1 MSACTNKAAAI
12 TGGNSG
18 IDPANIE
25 EFNRQTTMD
34 EPRRTPP
41 TAATNP
47 FLSGNF
53 APVEAET
60 TCFDLEVHGKIPEG
74 LDGRF
79 LRIGPNPI
87 GPIDPLNF
95 HWFVG
100 TGMAHG
106 LRLRGGRAEWYR
118 SRFVLDAEAVAALG
132 RAPIPGPGAGGRD
145 GVVNTHFTTS
155 AGKLY
160 ALVEAGCLPIQLDDE
175 LGSVAR
181 SDFGGTLEA
190 GFAAHPR
197 YDPATG
203 LQHAIVYEPG
213 LPVRYLTLDAAGR
226 ASTVARIDLPHTPMI
241 HDAAFTASSIVVLD
255 LPVTFQRAAARTGPP
270 WGERT
275 GFPWLWDERKDAR
288 VGLLPRDGDVGRLRW
303 FEAPRCFVFHF
314 LNAYDDGDRTIVD
327 LVRHPRMFAADQS
340 GPNEGPPML
349 ARWTLDRSSG
359 RLAETILDERGPEFP
374 RINGSFAGRPYRY
387 GYTAHASAAHDTGP
401 AIKHDLERGSS
412 EVHDHGPGRVTLEP
426 VFVPHPD
433 ARAEDD
439 GWVLSYV
446 YDAGRDRSD
455 VVILDARDFG
465 GDPVATVR
473 LPVRV
478 PYGFHGGWVPDGSP
492 IPPVA

>member
-1 MSACTNKAAAI
+1 
-12 TGGNSG
+12 
-18 IDPANIE
+18 
-25 EFNRQTTMD
+25 MD
-34 EPRRTPP
+34 EHRPPPPP
-41 TAATNP
+41 TATNP
-47 FLSGNF
+47 FLSANF

-60 TCFDLEVHGKIPEG
+60 TCFDLEVHGKIPEE

-87 GPIDPLNF
+87 GPVDPLRF
-95 HWFVG
+95 HWFLG

-118 SRFVLDAEAVAALG
+118 SRFVLSAKAAEALG
-132 RAPIPGPGAGGRD
+132 RAPVPGPGAGRRD
-145 GVVNTHFTTS
+145 GEVNTHFTTA

-160 ALVEAGCLPIQLDDE
+160 ALVEAGDLPVELDE
-175 LGSVAR
+175 GLESVAR

-203 LQHAIVYEPG
+203 VQHAIVYEPG

-241 HDAAFTASSIVVLD
+241 HDVAFTASSIVVLD
-255 LPVTFQRAAARTGPP
+255 LPVTYQPEAARTG
-270 WGERT
+270 R
-275 GFPWLWDERKDAR
+275 PWLWDERKAAR

-303 FEAPRCFVFHF
+303 FEAPRCFVFHI
-314 LNAYDDGDRTIVD
+314 LNAYDDGDRTIDDV
-327 LVRHPRMFAADQS
+327 VRHPRMFADEQA
-340 GPNEGPPML
+340 GPGEGLSAL

-359 RLAETILDERGPEFP
+359 RLVEAILDERGPEFP
-374 RINGSFAGRPYRY
+374 RINGAFAGRPYRY
-387 GYTAHASAAHDTGP
+387 GYTARSSITARPHGSTAPRRPDADAGP
-401 AIKHDLERGSS
+401 AIKHDLERQSS
-412 EVHDHGPGRVTLEP
+412 EVHDYGPGRVTAEP
-426 VFVPHPD
+426 VFVPRPG

-439 GWVLSYV
+439 GWILSYV

-455 VVILDARDFG
+455 VVILEARDFG
-465 GDPVATVR
+465 GDPVATIR

-478 PYGFHGGWVPDGSP
+478 PYGFHGGWVPDGCP

>member
-1 MSACTNKAAAI
+1 
-12 TGGNSG
+12 
-18 IDPANIE
+18 
-25 EFNRQTTMD
+25 MD
-34 EPRRTPP
+34 EHRPTPP
-41 TAATNP
+41 TTATNP

-60 TCFDLEVHGKIPEG
+60 TCLDLEVHGRIPEG

-87 GPIDPLNF
+87 GPVDPLRF
-95 HWFVG
+95 HWFLG

-106 LRLRGGRAEWYR
+106 LRLRGCRAEWYR
-118 SRFVLDAEAVAALG
+118 SRFVLSAKAAEALG
-132 RAPIPGPGAGGRD
+132 RAPIPGPGAGRRD
-145 GVVNTHFTTS
+145 GEVNTHFTTA

-160 ALVEAGCLPIQLDDE
+160 ALVEAGNLPVELDE
-175 LGSVAR
+175 GLESVAR

-190 GFAAHPR
+190 GFTAHPR

-203 LQHAIVYEPG
+203 VQHAIVYEPS

-226 ASTVARIDLPHTPMI
+226 AATVARIDLPQTPMV
-241 HDAAFTASSIVVLD
+241 HDVAFTASSIVVLD
-255 LPVTFQRAAARTGPP
+255 LPVTYQPEAARTG
-270 WGERT
+270 R
-275 GFPWLWDERKDAR
+275 PWLWDERKDAR

-303 FEAPRCFVFHF
+303 FEAPRCFVFHL

-327 LVRHPRMFAADQS
+327 VVRHPRMFADEQV
-340 GPNEGPPML
+340 GPGEGLPAL

-359 RLAETILDERGPEFP
+359 RLVEAILDERGPEFP
-374 RINGSFAGRPYRY
+374 RINGAFAGRPYRY
-387 GYTAHASAAHDTGP
+387 GYTARSSITARPHGDTAPRRPDADAGP
-401 AIKHDLERGSS
+401 AIKHDLERQSS
-412 EVHDHGPGRVTLEP
+412 EVHDYGPGRVTAEP
-426 VFVPHPD
+426 VFVPRPD
-433 ARAEDD
+433 AVAEDD
-439 GWVLSYV
+439 GWILSYV

-465 GDPVATVR
+465 GDPVATIR

-478 PYGFHGGWVPDGSP
+478 PYGFHGVWVPDGSP

>member
-1 MSACTNKAAAI
+1 
-12 TGGNSG
+12 
-18 IDPANIE
+18 
-25 EFNRQTTMD
+25 MD
-34 EPRRTPP
+34 EPRQAPP
-41 TAATNP
+41 TTATNP

-60 TCFDLEVHGKIPEG
+60 TCFDLEVHGRIPEG

-87 GPIDPLNF
+87 GPVDPLRF
-95 HWFVG
+95 HWFLG

-118 SRFVLDAEAVAALG
+118 SRFVLSAKAAEALG
-132 RAPIPGPGAGGRD
+132 RAPIPGPGAGDRD
-145 GVVNTHFTTS
+145 GEVNTHFTTA

-160 ALVEAGCLPIQLDDE
+160 ALVEAGNLPVELDDE
-175 LGSVAR
+175 LESVAR

-213 LPVRYLTLDAAGR
+213 LPVRYLSLDAAGR
-226 ASTVARIDLPHTPMI
+226 AVTVARIDLPDSPMI
-241 HDAAFTASSIVVLD
+241 HDVAFTASSIVVLD
-255 LPVTFQRAAARTGPP
+255 LPVTYQPEAARTG
-270 WGERT
+270 R
-275 GFPWLWDERKDAR
+275 PWLWDERKAAR

-303 FEAPRCFVFHF
+303 FEAPRCFVFHA

-327 LVRHPRMFAADQS
+327 VVRHPRMFADEQA
-340 GPNEGPPML
+340 GPGEGLPAL

-359 RLAETILDERGPEFP
+359 RLVEAILDERGPEFP
-374 RINGSFAGRPYRY
+374 RINGAFAGRPYRY
-387 GYTAHASAAHDTGP
+387 GYTARSSITARPHGDTAPRRPDADAGP
-401 AIKHDLERGSS
+401 AIKHDLERRSS
-412 EVHDHGPGRVTLEP
+412 EVHDYGPGRVTAEP
-426 VFVPHPD
+426 VFVPRPG
-433 ARAEDD
+433 AVAEDD
-439 GWVLSYV
+439 GWILSYV

-465 GDPVATVR
+465 GDPVATIR

-478 PYGFHGGWVPDGSP
+478 LYGFHGGWVPDGSP

>member
-1 MSACTNKAAAI
+1 MNE
-12 TGGNSG
+12 
-18 IDPANIE
+18 P
-25 EFNRQTTMD
+25 RQTS
-34 EPRRTPP
+34 P
-41 TAATNP
+41 TTATNP

-60 TCFDLEVHGKIPEG
+60 TSFDLEVRGRIPEG

-87 GPIDPLNF
+87 GPVDPLRF
-95 HWFVG
+95 HWFLG

-118 SRFVLDAEAVAALG
+118 SRFVKSAKAADALG
-132 RAPIPGPGAGGRD
+132 RAAIPGPGTGRRD
-145 GVVNTHFTTS
+145 GEVNTHFTTA

-160 ALVEAGCLPIQLDDE
+160 ALVEAGSLPVELDE
-175 LGSVAR
+175 GLESVAR

-203 LQHAIVYEPG
+203 VQHAIVYEPG

-226 ASTVARIDLPHTPMI
+226 AATVARIDLPQTPMI
-241 HDAAFTASSIVVLD
+241 HDVAFTASSIVVLD
-255 LPVTFQRAAARTGPP
+255 LPVTCQPEAARTG
-270 WGERT
+270 R
-275 GFPWLWDERKDAR
+275 PWLWDERKAAR

-303 FEAPRCFVFHF
+303 FEAPRCFVFHL
-314 LNAYDDGDRTIVD
+314 LNAYDAGDRTIVD
-327 LVRHPRMFAADQS
+327 VVRHPRMFADEQA
-340 GPNEGPPML
+340 GPGEGLPAL

-359 RLAETILDERGPEFP
+359 RLVEAILDERGSEFP
-374 RINGSFAGRPYRY
+374 RINGAFAGRPYRY
-387 GYTAHASAAHDTGP
+387 GYTARSSITARPHGDTAPDAPDAGAGP
-401 AIKHDLERGSS
+401 AIKHDLERQSS
-412 EVHDHGPGRVTLEP
+412 EVHDFGPGRVTAEP
-426 VFVPHPD
+426 VFVPRQG
-433 ARAEDD
+433 AVAEDD
-439 GWVLSYV
+439 GWILSYV

-465 GDPVATVR
+465 GDPVATIR

>member
-1 MSACTNKAAAI
+1 
-12 TGGNSG
+12 
-18 IDPANIE
+18 
-25 EFNRQTTMD
+25 MD
-34 EPRRTPP
+34 EPRQAPP
-41 TAATNP
+41 TTATNP

-60 TCFDLEVHGKIPEG
+60 TGFDLEVHGRIPEG

-87 GPIDPLNF
+87 GPVDPLRF
-95 HWFVG
+95 HWFLG

-118 SRFVLDAEAVAALG
+118 SRFVLSARAAEALG
-132 RAPIPGPGAGGRD
+132 RAPIPGPGAGDRD
-145 GVVNTHFTTS
+145 GEVNTHFTTA

-160 ALVEAGCLPIQLDDE
+160 ALVEAGNLPVELDE
-175 LGSVAR
+175 GLESVAR

-203 LQHAIVYEPG
+203 VQHAIVYEPG

-226 ASTVARIDLPHTPMI
+226 AATVARIDLPETPMI
-241 HDAAFTASSIVVLD
+241 HDVAFTASSIVVLD
-255 LPVTFQRAAARTGPP
+255 LPVTYQPEAARTG
-270 WGERT
+270 R
-275 GFPWLWDERKDAR
+275 PWLWDERKAAR

-303 FEAPRCFVFHF
+303 FEAPRCFVFHL

-327 LVRHPRMFAADQS
+327 VVRHPRMFADEQA
-340 GPNEGPPML
+340 GPGEGLPAL

-359 RLAETILDERGPEFP
+359 RLVEATLDERGPEFP
-374 RINGSFAGRPYRY
+374 RINGAFAGRPYRY
-387 GYTAHASAAHDTGP
+387 GYTARSSITVRPHGDTAPRRPDADAGP
-401 AIKHDLERGSS
+401 AIKHDLERQSS
-412 EVHDHGPGRVTLEP
+412 EVHDYGPGRVTAEP
-426 VFVPHPD
+426 VFVPRPD
-433 ARAEDD
+433 AVAEDD
-439 GWVLSYV
+439 GWILSYV

-465 GDPVATVR
+465 GDPVATIR

>member
-1 MSACTNKAAAI
+1 
-12 TGGNSG
+12 
-18 IDPANIE
+18 
-25 EFNRQTTMD
+25 MD
-34 EPRRTPP
+34 EPRQAPP

-60 TCFDLEVHGKIPEG
+60 TCLDLEVHGKIPEG

-87 GPIDPLNF
+87 GPIDPLRF

-100 TGMAHG
+100 TGIAHG
-106 LRLRGGRAEWYR
+106 LRLRGGGAEWYR
-118 SRFVLDAEAVAALG
+118 SRFVLDANAAEALG
-132 RAPIPGPGAGGRD
+132 CAPIPGPGAGGRD
-145 GVVNTHFTTS
+145 GVVNTHFTTA

-160 ALVEAGCLPIQLDDE
+160 ALVEAGSLPIQLDDE

-190 GFAAHPR
+190 GFTAHPR

-241 HDAAFTASSIVVLD
+241 HDVAFTASSIVVLD
-255 LPVTFQRAAARTGPP
+255 LPVTFALRRRGRARPGASGRAFPGSGTSGRPPGSGSCRATATWGGCDGSRPRAASSSTSSTPTTTATGPSSTWSATP
-270 WGERT
+270 GCSRPTKAGPTKGRPCWPAGRST
-275 GFPWLWDERKDAR
+275 GRAAGSSSRSSTSAAR
-288 VGLLPRDGDVGRLRW
+288 SSHGSTAPSRGVPTVTVTPRIASARAPHRAGRQARPGAGLVRGPRLR
-303 FEAPRCFVFHF
+303 PRP
-314 LNAYDDGDRTIVD
+314 
-327 LVRHPRMFAADQS
+327 RH
-340 GPNEGPPML
+340 
-349 ARWTLDRSSG
+349 AR
-359 RLAETILDERGPEFP
+359 
-374 RINGSFAGRPYRY
+374 AGLRP
-387 GYTAHASAAHDTGP
+387 A
-401 AIKHDLERGSS
+401 
-412 EVHDHGPGRVTLEP
+412 
-426 VFVPHPD
+426 PD
-433 ARAEDD
+433 AVAEDE
-439 GWVLSYV
+439 GWILSYV

-465 GDPVATVR
+465 GDPIATIR

>member
-1 MSACTNKAAAI
+1 
-12 TGGNSG
+12 
-18 IDPANIE
+18 
-25 EFNRQTTMD
+25 MD
-34 EPRRTPP
+34 EHRPTPP
-41 TAATNP
+41 TTATNP

-60 TCFDLEVHGKIPEG
+60 TCFDLEVHGRIPEG

-87 GPIDPLNF
+87 GPVDPLRF
-95 HWFVG
+95 HWFLG

-106 LRLRGGRAEWYR
+106 LRLRGCRAEWYR
-118 SRFVLDAEAVAALG
+118 SRFVLSAKAAEALG
-132 RAPIPGPGAGGRD
+132 RAPIPGPGAGRRD
-145 GVVNTHFTTS
+145 GEVNTHFTTA

-160 ALVEAGCLPIQLDDE
+160 ALVEAGNLPVELDEE
-175 LGSVAR
+175 LESVAR

-190 GFAAHPR
+190 GFTAHPR

-203 LQHAIVYEPG
+203 VQHAIVYEPG

-226 ASTVARIDLPHTPMI
+226 AATVARIDLPRTPMI
-241 HDAAFTASSIVVLD
+241 HDVAFTASSIVVLD
-255 LPVTFQRAAARTGPP
+255 LPVTFQPEAARTD
-270 WGERT
+270 R
-275 GFPWLWDERKDAR
+275 PWLWDERKAAR
-288 VGLLPRDGDVGRLRW
+288 VGLLPRAGDVGRLRW

-327 LVRHPRMFAADQS
+327 VVRHPRMFATVQA
-340 GPNEGPPML
+340 GPGEGLPAL
-349 ARWTLDRSSG
+349 ARWELDRSSG
-359 RLAETILDERGPEFP
+359 RLVEAILDERGPEFP
-374 RINGSFAGRPYRY
+374 RINGAFAGRPYRY
-387 GYTAHASAAHDTGP
+387 GYTARSSISAHPHGYTAHQRPDADAGP
-401 AIKHDLERGSS
+401 AIKHDLERHSS
-412 EVHDHGPGRVTLEP
+412 EVHDYGPGRVTLEP
-426 VFVPHPD
+426 VFVPRPD

-439 GWVLSYV
+439 GWILSYV
-446 YDAGRDRSD
+446 YDAGRDQSD

-465 GDPVATVR
+465 GDPVATIR